1 MTLRRLCN
9 PSILFEDESRSHH
22 TVDSAIS
29 LARDGLIGKASRV
42 LVSDG
47 IAPNNDITWKL
58 LQSKHPSCPLP
69 LAPELTPKPLSLGH
83 NFDILSVLKS
93 FPKDT
98 AAGPSGLRVQHLLDA
113 ASIPLTT
120 SICSS
125 LKSIVN
131 LLASGQAPNVI
142 AKFLAGGAL
151 TALNKI
157 KPDCAPDVRPIAVR
171 EILRCLTGSACVC

>member
-1 MTLRRLCN
+1 MLNYVNYLKSN
-9 PSILFEDESRSHH
+9 IYH

-29 LARDGLIGKASRV
+29 LARDGLIGKASIV

-47 IAPNNDITWKL
+47 IAANNDITWKL
-58 LQSKHPSCPLP
+58 LQSSCPLP

-83 NFDILSVLKS
+83 ILSVLKS

-98 AAGPSGLRVQHLLDA
+98 AAGPSGLRVQHLLGA

-120 SICSS
+120 SNCSS

-131 LLASGQAPNVI
+131 HLASGQAPNVI

-151 TALNKI
+151 TALNKM
-157 KPDCAPDVRPIAVR
+157 KPDCAPDVRPIAVG
-171 EILRCLTGSACVC
+171 EILRHLTGKCLCSMTKD

>member
-1 MTLRRLCN
+1 MISE
-9 PSILFEDESRSHH
+9 P
-22 TVDSAIS
+22 IS
-29 LARDGLIGKASRV
+29 LG
-42 LVSDG
+42 
-47 IAPNNDITWKL
+47 
-58 LQSKHPSCPLP
+58 C
-69 LAPELTPKPLSLGH
+69 

-113 ASIPLTT
+113 ASIPLAT

-131 LLASGQAPNVI
+131 HLASGKAPNVI

-157 KPDCAPDVRPIAVR
+157 KPDCTLDVRPIAV
-171 EILRCLTGSACVC
+171 VKP